1 MKSVRC
7 AIYTRKSSEEG
18 LGQEFN
24 SLDAQREACASY
36 IASQKHEGWVLI
48 PDYYDDGG
56 ISGGTLERAALKR
69 LLKDIEADLVDQIVV
84 YKIDRLT
91 RSLADFAKLVERL
104 DNANASFVSV
114 TQSFNTATSMGRL
127 TLNVLLS
134 FAQFEREVTAE
145 RIRDKIAAS
154 KRKGLWMG
162 GRVPLGYEADGRSLK
177 IVEEDAET
185 VRKIY
190 QLYLELGSIYE
201 VRVAANDLGL
211 RTKGRPRAGAKKYKQ
226 GHQTATSDT
235 SIRSLRSDKPNPADS
250 SKFAT
255 VDNAVPATVIGLA
268 PFGVTNIYYILTNPV
283 YAGRIRHRA
292 QIHDGNHSAI
302 IEPVVW
308 DLVQEKL
315 TEFASR
321 QRGVSKI
328 AKFAPLAGK
337 LYDDTGD
344 YFTPSHTKKNGERL
358 SYYVS
363 NRVISKKQMS
373 KAPMDRGWR
382 LPAKMLES
390 QIAQAIVRHL
400 IDRLPTDLFLT
411 KSVTEIAQ
419 VHHRLEALAAET
431 DKHLT
436 LILKCLA
443 QATIMQ
449 GQIDLVLIDQ
459 CVAELISIPLDSI
472 NPAVLAFSTSFQ
484 NRKRGVETKLII
496 GAAAATSR
504 DEVLTRNIA
513 KAQQFYEAVK
523 QGQSFEDIAKSE
535 SLSTRRVMQI
545 IDLAFL
551 APAIVQSVV
560 AGDQPL
566 GFTTKWLSGNPM
578 PSDWH
583 AQRQIVAAL

>member
-7 AIYTRKSSEEG
+7 AIYTRKSSEDG

-36 IASQKHEGWVLI
+36 IASQKHEGWLLV

-69 LLKDIEADLVDQIVV
+69 LLKDIEAGLIDQIVV

-104 DNANASFVSV
+104 DKANASFVSV

-177 IVEEDAET
+177 IVEQDAET
-185 VRKIY
+185 VRRIY
-190 QLYLELGSIYE
+190 LLYLDLGSIYE
-201 VRVAANDLGL
+201 VRVAANDLGM
-211 RTKGRPRAGAKKYKQ
+211 RTKGRPRAGAKNYRQDRKSVGADAIRRK
-226 GHQTATSDT
+226 ASD
-235 SIRSLRSDKPNPADS
+235 LGKPDPAAAGMS
-250 SKFAT
+250 A
-255 VDNAVPATVIGLA
+255 NVIGAA

-292 QIHDGNHSAI
+292 QIHDGNHPAI
-302 IEPVVW
+302 IDPAVW

-315 TEFASR
+315 TAFASR
-321 QRGVSKI
+321 QRGVSNM

-344 YFTPSHTKKNGERL
+344 YFTPSHTKKAGVRL

-363 NRVISKKQMS
+363 NRVISKKQVDRTT
-373 KAPMDRGWR
+373 MDRGWR
-382 LPAKMLES
+382 LPALMLES
-390 QIAQAIVRHL
+390 QVAQAIVRHL
-400 IDRLPTDLFLT
+400 MERLPVDLSLT
-411 KSVTEIAQ
+411 KSVAEISR
-419 VHHRLEALAAET
+419 VHHRLEALSAET
-431 DKHLT
+431 EKQLPA
-436 LILKCLA
+436 ILKCLD

-449 GQIDLVLIDQ
+449 GHIDLVLIDQ
-459 CVAELISIPLDSI
+459 CVAELIALPTEAI
-472 NPAVLAFSTSFQ
+472 NPAVLAFTSSFQ
-484 NRKRGVETKLII
+484 HRKRGVETKLII
-496 GAAAATSR
+496 GAAPSKIR

-513 KAQQFYEAVK
+513 KAQQYYDAIK
-523 QGQSFEDIAKSE
+523 RGQNFDDIAKSE
-535 SLSTRRVMQI
+535 NLSTRRVMQI

-551 APAIVQSVV
+551 APAIVQAVV

-566 GFTTKWLSGNPM
+566 GLTTKWLSSNAM
-578 PSDWH
+578 PSDWQ
-583 AQRQIVAAL
+583 AQRKIVAAL